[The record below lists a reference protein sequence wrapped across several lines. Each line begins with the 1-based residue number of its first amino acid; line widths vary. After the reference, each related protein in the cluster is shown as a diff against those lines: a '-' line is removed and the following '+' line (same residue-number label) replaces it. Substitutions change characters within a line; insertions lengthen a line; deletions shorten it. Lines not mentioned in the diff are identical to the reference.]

1 MFDPETT
8 LATPGLRVNLRA
20 PLRRAFAACLGLA
33 CGLAF
38 AATPATSALATRA
51 QALRDALGA
60 PSQSLTEDRADFLR
74 RQLLASLERRQDMAV
89 SMRDVERMSRHPPRR
104 DTPPPRSVIA
114 LDDLRREQQLLEAEL
129 ENGTRRRTILEQ
141 ERNTA
146 ATMLTRKVGEE
157 RALVDTGA
165 DAQAREVAGIEV
177 ELIESSV
184 AEIDQMIRLLDVQQ
198 AFSQARHDA
207 IARRLANVD
216 ADQVSVTAQDA
227 ALIERRM
234 QARHDELR
242 RRMAISAADR
252 ARVRADIQR
261 ADPSTPALRLET
273 MKERL
278 ANADIELEL
287 AREALTNLDTERA
300 VWQIAVRHY
309 RDRDPSA
316 LVEAR
321 KSGPMLMDRLEG
333 RREFLRAMSDQILAR
348 TGALA
353 TEIEQAPNAPDAA
366 DKRGLLAVLE
376 QRLQMV
382 HRAQFDEGRVA
393 DLVQRIRADF
403 DARMRMASWK
413 ERAHF
418 AWASLRD
425 FASQL
430 WNFELF
436 TVTQTVEVDGRK
448 TDVPRG
454 VTVGKVVQAPLL
466 LLLGLFAAVKLTAWG
481 ERWLHRRRGVDQGS
495 ARLMRRW
502 ALALLIAAAVLASLA
517 IAGIPLAAFAFI
529 GGAVAIG
536 IGFGM
541 QSLFKNL
548 ISGVLVLIERP
559 YRLGDVIEVGDLRG
573 TVVDI
578 DLRTSVVRDGDGA
591 DTLIPNS
598 VLMEE
603 NVKNVT
609 FRSRVHHQ
617 VLDVVVDGDSD
628 PRAVGDAM
636 REAAARHGQLEED
649 PEPTVL
655 LEAFADNGLR
665 FALHYW
671 IELRPGTDR
680 RRIASDLR
688 LMILGA
694 FADAGIRMAPPP
706 PAHR

>member
-1 MFDPETT
+1 M
-8 LATPGLRVNLRA
+8 NLRA
-20 PLRRAFAACLGLA
+20 PPRIAIAAWALLA

-38 AATPATSALATRA
+38 AATKGPDTAALATRA
-51 QALRDALGA
+51 QALRETLG
-60 PSQSLTEDRADFLR
+60 PQSQSLTEDRADFLR
-74 RQLLASLERRQDMAV
+74 RQLLASLERRQDMTL
-89 SMRDVERMSRHPPRR
+89 SIRDVERLSKHPPQ
-104 DTPPPRSVIA
+104 DNTPPPRSVLA
-114 LDDLRREQQLLEAEL
+114 LDDQRRELQRLDAEL
-129 ENGTRRRTILEQ
+129 ENGRQRRKILEE
-141 ERNTA
+141 ERDTA

-157 RALVDTGA
+157 RALAEGA
-165 DAQAREVAGIEV
+165 DATAREVAGIEV

-184 AEIDQMIRLLDVQQ
+184 AEIDQMIRLIDVQQ
-198 AFSQARHDA
+198 AFSQAQRDG
-207 IARRLANVD
+207 IARRLSTLDPARIT
-216 ADQVSVTAQDA
+216 VTAQDA
-227 ALIERRM
+227 AMIEQRM
-234 QARHDELR
+234 QARQTELR
-242 RRMAISAADR
+242 RRMAVSAADR
-252 ARVRADIQR
+252 ARGRAELQL
-261 ADPSTPALRLET
+261 ADPATPPLRMET

-300 VWQIAVRHY
+300 VWQIAMRHY
-309 RDRDPSA
+309 RDRDPEA

-321 KSGPMLMDRLEG
+321 KSGPMLMERLEG
-333 RREFLRAMSDQILAR
+333 RRQFLRAMSDQILAR
-348 TGALA
+348 TGALG

-366 DKRGLLAVLE
+366 DKRALLGVLE

-393 DLVQRIRADF
+393 DLVSRIRADF
-403 DARMRMASWK
+403 DQSMRTTSFK
-413 ERAHF
+413 ERARF

-454 VTVGKVVQAPLL
+454 VTVGKVVKAPLL
-466 LLLGLFAAVKLTAWG
+466 LLLGLFAAVKVTAWG
-481 ERWLHRRRGVDQGS
+481 ERWLSRRRGMDEGR

-559 YRLGDVIEVGDLRG
+559 YRLGDVIEVGNLRG

-603 NVKNVT
+603 NVKNIT
-609 FRSRVHHQ
+609 FRSRIQHQ

-628 PRAVGDAM
+628 PRAVGDTM
-636 REAAARHGQLEED
+636 REVAARHGQLAED

-655 LEAFADNGLR
+655 LEEFADNGLR

-671 IELRPGTDR
+671 VILRPGTDR

-688 LMILGA
+688 LMMLGA
-694 FADAGIRMAPPP
+694 FADNGIKMAPPTP
-706 PAHR
+706 LHR